1 MTVKNGKVKINGVD
15 KMTVDELAD
24 IYNDTLHNMDADQAT
39 LGSYVPKDPASYE
52 QIAGKAG
59 DAHFSLDPSKWAE
72 TQKKYDLTNNEM
84 YELLNKPFLNEIIE
98 KELPVRFTHDLEANA
113 RTFLGRELKYLTD
126 NRYKFS
132 PKSLFAY
139 PPGK

>member
-1 MTVKNGKVKINGVD
+1 D

-39 LGSYVPKDPASYE
+39 LGKFVPKGPASYE
-52 QIAGKAG
+52 QIAGRAG
-59 DAHFSLDPSKWAE
+59 DAHFSLDGSKWAE
-72 TQKKYDLTNNEM
+72 TQKKFDLTNNEM

-98 KELPVRFTHDLEANA
+98 KKLPVRFTHEPSKFPDSMLAQELE
-113 RTFLGRELKYLTD
+113 YLEINGYEYLPETH
-126 NRYKFS
+126 
-132 PKSLFAY
+132 FAL